1 MHDKKFFIISLV
13 FLVTVVVT
21 AFADLDYISM
31 GLSFVAMAF
40 CFWYIKTDLFR
51 VK

>member
-1 MHDKKFFIISLV
+1 MNDKKFFILSVI
-13 FLVTVVVT
+13 FLVTIVVT

-40 CFWYIKTDLFR
+40 CFWYIKSR
-51 VK
+51 SPQK

>member
-1 MHDKKFFIISLV
+1 MNDKKFFIISLV

-40 CFWYIKTDLFR
+40 CAWY
-51 VK
+51 VKIRSRQE

>member
-1 MHDKKFFIISLV
+1 MNDKKFFIVSV
-13 FLVTVVVT
+13 FFLVTVVGT

-40 CFWYIKTDLFR
+40 CAWY
-51 VK
+51 VKIRSPQE

>member
-1 MHDKKFFIISLV
+1 MNDKKFFIISLV

-21 AFADLDYISM
+21 AFADLDYIYM

-40 CFWYIKTDLFR
+40 CAWY
-51 VK
+51 VKIRSPQE

>member
-1 MHDKKFFIISLV
+1 MNDKKFFIISLV
-13 FLVTVVVT
+13 FLVTIVVT

-40 CFWYIKTDLFR
+40 CAWYIKIR
-51 VK
+51 SSQE

>member
-1 MHDKKFFIISLV
+1 MNDKKFFIISLV

-40 CFWYIKTDLFR
+40 CAWYIKIR
-51 VK
+51 SPQE

>member
-1 MHDKKFFIISLV
+1 MNDKKFFIISLV
-13 FLVTVVVT
+13 FLVTIVVT

-40 CFWYIKTDLFR
+40 CAWY
-51 VK
+51 VKIRSPQE

>member
-1 MHDKKFFIISLV
+1 MNDKKFFIISLV

-40 CFWYIKTDLFR
+40 CAFYIKIR
-51 VK
+51 SSQE